1 MASAPSSLLRQARY
15 RGTSRSWHAVRR
27 LQAGAWF
34 LAFALLG
41 GGCSVSYQL
50 DALLANKDPSVPD
63 QGDSPR
69 AVEPKATAKMP
80 AEADLAI
87 ARAAVSE
94 VLIKGGK
101 HSSMP
106 WENPKTGARGTIT
119 PLASDYSQDGITCRD
134 FSRQLREE
142 RQRVVV
148 AGRGLPRQARQVG
161 SAQFAALE
169 QHLGQRPRVTL

>member
-1 MASAPSSLLRQARY
+1 MASAPSSLFRQAGY

-27 LQAGAWF
+27 LRVGAWF

-50 DALLANKDPSVPD
+50 DGLHANKDAGVPD

-69 AVEPKATAKMP
+69 AAEPKATAEMP

-94 VLIKGGK
+94 VLIRGGK
-101 HSSMP
+101 HSSVP
-106 WENPKTGARGTIT
+106 WENPKTGARGTVT
-119 PLASDYSQDGITCRD
+119 PLASIYSQDGITCRD
-134 FSRQLREE
+134 FLASYVKDGSESWLQGAACRAKHGKWEVRNLR
-142 RQRVVV
+142 
-148 AGRGLPRQARQVG
+148 PWNN
-161 SAQFAALE
+161 
-169 QHLGQRPRVTL
+169 T

>member
-1 MASAPSSLLRQARY
+1 MASAPSSLFRQARY

-27 LQAGAWF
+27 LQAGAWV

-50 DALLANKDPSVPD
+50 DGLHANKDAGVAD
-63 QGDSPR
+63 LAESPR
-69 AVEPKATAKMP
+69 AAEPKATAEMP

-101 HSSMP
+101 HSSVP
-106 WENPKTGARGTIT
+106 WENPKTGARGTVT
-119 PLASDYSQDGITCRD
+119 PLALVYSQDGITCRD
-134 FSRQLREE
+134 FLASYVKDGSESWLQGAACRAKHGKWEVRNLR
-142 RQRVVV
+142 
-148 AGRGLPRQARQVG
+148 PWNN
-161 SAQFAALE
+161 
-169 QHLGQRPRVTL
+169 T

>member
-1 MASAPSSLLRQARY
+1 MAWAPSSLLRQARY
-15 RGTSRSWHAVRR
+15 RGTSRSWHAIRR

-34 LAFALLG
+34 LAVALLG

-50 DALLANKDPSVPD
+50 DALHANKDAGVPD
-63 QGDSPR
+63 QRDSPQ
-69 AVEPKATAKMP
+69 AAEPKATAEMP

-101 HSSMP
+101 HSSVP
-106 WENPKTGARGTIT
+106 WENPKTGARGTVT

-134 FSRQLREE
+134 FLASYVQNGSESWLQGAACRAERGKWEVRNLR
-142 RQRVVV
+142 
-148 AGRGLPRQARQVG
+148 PWNN
-161 SAQFAALE
+161 
-169 QHLGQRPRVTL
+169 T

>member
-1 MASAPSSLLRQARY
+1 MASAPSSLFRQARY

-50 DALLANKDPSVPD
+50 DGLHANKDAGVAD
-63 QGDSPR
+63 LAESPR
-69 AVEPKATAKMP
+69 AAEPKATAEMP

-94 VLIKGGK
+94 VLSKGA
-101 HSSMP
+101 SSMP
-106 WENPKTGARGTIT
+106 WENPKTGARGTVT
-119 PLASDYSQDGITCRD
+119 PLASVYNQAGIACRD
-134 FSRQLREE
+134 FLASFVKNCSESWLQGAACRAKRGRWEVRNLR
-142 RQRVVV
+142 
-148 AGRGLPRQARQVG
+148 PW
-161 SAQFAALE
+161 SN
-169 QHLGQRPRVTL
+169 T